1 MKYYLILLFLFII
14 FLNYD
19 YDFTENFSNIN
30 SSVIESS
37 LLTLSEFNHKFNSNI
52 IELPN
57 NVCALGIDM
66 DSENKMFLYLNSFVY
81 ISLINTT
88 NYWIKNI
95 HNKLNKRKYYIL
107 ICYSDGYKFDEESD
121 VKDFLSFRSKNQ
133 NNYIFTFCK
142 RWNDNNSICIPDFY
156 YTTDKKYL
164 KHKTEIDSINI
175 KWEDKKNICIWRG
188 NVQNGYITNFFDSNN
203 KFNLNQRKYF
213 VKLHDEGQITNI
225 NYQNNEMSISDQL
238 QYKYILDIDGWAN
251 TWDATIWKLYSG
263 SVLLK
268 VQSTWKQWYY
278 DELKEWIHYVPINND
293 FSDLNLKI
301 EWCKSNDD
309 KCKEIVNNARNFVI
323 EKIFDAEYVNNKIVE
338 STLNYL
344 SISNQ

>member
-1 MKYYLILLFLFII
+1 MKYFFLILLFLFIFI
-14 FLNYD
+14 FIFY
-19 YDFTENFSNIN
+19 NFSINFSTVNDYNIN
-30 SSVIESS
+30 SSII
-37 LLTLSEFNHKFNSNI
+37 TLSEFNNKFNSNI

-66 DSENKMFLYLNSFVY
+66 DSENKIFLYHNSFVY
-81 ISLINTT
+81 RSLIHTI
-88 NYWIKNI
+88 NYWFENI
-95 HNKLNKRKYYIL
+95 NDKLNKNKYYVL

-121 VKDFLSFRSKNQ
+121 IKDFLSFQTKNQ

-164 KHKTEIDSINI
+164 KHKTEIDSINF
-175 KWEDKKNICIWRG
+175 KWENKKNICIWRG
-188 NVQNGYITNFFDSNN
+188 NVKNGYNINFFDSNN
-203 KFNLNQRKYF
+203 KFGLNQRQYF
-213 VKLHDEGQITNI
+213 VKLYDEDKITNMDYE
-225 NYQNNEMSISDQL
+225 NGDMSISDQL
-238 QYKYILDIDGWAN
+238 EYKYILDIDGWAN

-293 FSDLNLKI
+293 FSDLNKKI

-323 EKIFDAEYVNNKIVE
+323 KKIFDTEYVNNKIVE